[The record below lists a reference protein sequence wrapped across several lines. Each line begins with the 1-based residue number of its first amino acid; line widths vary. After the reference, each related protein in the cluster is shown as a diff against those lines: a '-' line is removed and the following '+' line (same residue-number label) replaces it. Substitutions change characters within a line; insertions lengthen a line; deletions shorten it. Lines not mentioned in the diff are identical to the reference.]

1 MGMQGRRL
9 RYGLIA
15 AAALVS
21 FVFLNNTNLFVSRPT
36 QKSTLLAHRGV
47 AQRFDTAGLAA
58 DTCTAARMVPSGH
71 RLIENTIPSMRAA
84 FDAGADIVELDVQPT
99 TDGQFAVFHD
109 WTLDCRTDGKGRTR
123 DHDMASLRKL
133 DVGYGYTADGG
144 TSFPL
149 RGAGIGL
156 MPSLDEVLQTFPDKR
171 FLIHV
176 KSNDVNEGVQLAAFL
191 ASVPAR
197 ERARLAVYGGGLW
210 RGNDAVETVKRLM
223 PDLRVMSGAIL
234 RRCLTE
240 YIAYGWTGLM
250 PEACNGTMI
259 LVPINIASWLWGWP
273 DRLLDRFTRVGTQV
287 FVVGPFGGEGFS
299 TGLNTPEDL
308 TGLPQAYRGGI
319 WTDEIDLVART
330 LRGRSAQ

>member
-1 MGMQGRRL
+1 MGMRGRRL

-71 RLIENTIPSMRAA
+71 RFIENTIASMRAA

-133 DVGYGYTADGG
+133 DVGHGYTADGG
-144 TSFPL
+144 KTFPL
-149 RGAGIGL
+149 RGAGAGL
-156 MPSLDEVLQTFPDKR
+156 MPDS
-171 FLIHV
+171 
-176 KSNDVNEGVQLAAFL
+176 
-191 ASVPAR
+191 
-197 ERARLAVYGGGLW
+197 
-210 RGNDAVETVKRLM
+210 
-223 PDLRVMSGAIL
+223 
-234 RRCLTE
+234 
-240 YIAYGWTGLM
+240 
-250 PEACNGTMI
+250 CNGTMV
-259 LVPINIASWLWGWP
+259 LVPINIAPWLWGWP
-273 DRLLDRFTRVGTQV
+273 DRLLDRFARVGTQV

-308 TGLPQAYRGGI
+308 IGLPQAYRGGI

-330 LRGRSAQ
+330 LRGRSG

>member
-1 MGMQGRRL
+1 MVMRSRRV

-15 AAALVS
+15 AAALLS
-21 FVFLNNTNLFVSRPT
+21 FVFLNNTNLFVSPPT
-36 QKSTLLAHRGV
+36 AKATLLAHRGV
-47 AQRFDTAGLAA
+47 AQRFDATALTA
-58 DTCTAARMVPSGH
+58 DTCTAAHMIPSGH
-71 RLIENTIPSMRAA
+71 HFIENTIPSMRAA
-84 FDAGADIVELDVQPT
+84 FEAGADIVELDVQPT

-123 DHDMASLRKL
+123 DHDMASLREL

-144 TSFPL
+144 KSFPL
-149 RGAGIGL
+149 RGSGVGS

-176 KSNDVNEGVQLAAFL
+176 KSNDIDEGVRLAAFL
-191 ASVPAR
+191 AGVPAR

-250 PEACNGTMI
+250 PEACHATMI
-259 LVPINIASWLWGWP
+259 LVPINIAPWLWGWP
-273 DRLLDRFTRVGTQV
+273 NRLLERFASAGTQV

-299 TGLNTPEDL
+299 TGANTPEEL
-308 TGLPQAYRGGI
+308 ARLPQPYRGGV
-319 WTDEIDLVART
+319 WTDEIGLVART
-330 LRGRSAQ
+330 LRGRSPL